1 MNSPAHRPL
10 RVFLSYSHDS
20 QEHKD
25 RVLALCDR
33 LRSDGI
39 NAWIDQYEI
48 SPPEGWPR
56 WCAAQIREA
65 DFVLVLCTK
74 IYERRFRLA
83 EKEGLGLGVI
93 WEGYVLT
100 VELYESGG
108 RNAKFVPVIFSPTL
122 VEYVP
127 DLLRGSTRYDAGTD
141 EGYLS
146 LYRHLTSQ
154 PETPAPSLG
163 AILSLP
169 PRERKTNIFTQ
180 MLESSD
186 RDKGVRELLADLE
199 TAYRRLE
206 EVTVSG
212 GDTKAVQEEIL
223 HLKREIREGP
233 RLQAE
238 DFLLD
243 GRFRLFEVLGSGGFA
258 TVWKAYDRKRNMM
271 VAVKVLHV
279 QYAEDRTRRERFFR
293 GAREM
298 DRLRNPGIV

>member
-1 MNSPAHRPL
+1 
-10 RVFLSYSHDS
+10 
-20 QEHKD
+20 
-25 RVLALCDR
+25 
-33 LRSDGI
+33 
-39 NAWIDQYEI
+39 
-48 SPPEGWPR
+48 
-56 WCAAQIREA
+56 
-65 DFVLVLCTK
+65 
-74 IYERRFRLA
+74 
-83 EKEGLGLGVI
+83 
-93 WEGYVLT
+93 
-100 VELYESGG
+100 
-108 RNAKFVPVIFSPTL
+108 
-122 VEYVP
+122 
-127 DLLRGSTRYDAGTD
+127 
-141 EGYLS
+141 
-146 LYRHLTSQ
+146 
-154 PETPAPSLG
+154 
-163 AILSLP
+163 
-169 PRERKTNIFTQ
+169 